1 MSLYT
6 GRLPVVTV
14 VPPTFTLNSLD
25 DSAEQEIW
33 SPYYGNS
40 LSLTNIA
47 PYQFP
52 YMKSHVVSAFSN
64 SLILAYRPFWS
75 ITEYYQNCISAA
87 RSIEKLLVLFE
98 SAFGFENISYL
109 MGYCIYTG
117 ASVMLEHTKKGQDG
131 ANNTMRTFLRAL
143 QAGSRRCPLL
153 ERSLNIVIRSL
164 QPSGIQRPPIVT
176 GSNPATTATT
186 HTRAHTPYYLPA
198 FPQLEHQDVNAN
210 LDGFE
215 GGGGGFGDQQGFTG
229 SSSMLFLD
237 CYPEM
242 QLNLGD
248 FAPSQVQM

>member
-1 MSLYT
+1 MYDDYSTNDSEINSILYFT
-6 GRLPVVTV
+6 TV
-14 VPPTFTLNSLD
+14 
-25 DSAEQEIW
+25 
-33 SPYYGNS
+33 
-40 LSLTNIA
+40 
-47 PYQFP
+47 
-52 YMKSHVVSAFSN
+52 
-64 SLILAYRPFWS
+64 ILAYRPFWS